1 MSYRTESVRSASSQ
15 KAPGRHRLERVLE
28 IGKLLCEL
36 KLKHDLVDT
45 GNLHPSI
52 RVRNLE
58 LFENLPDDILSLFF
72 PTKDSIQD
80 IQRLYFARSIHKL
93 RQVNQR
99 VRGLS
104 NDSFFNWRF
113 SRDDA
118 IKILK
123 ASFPQTL
130 YRGQTITE
138 ALDKLSVKILK
149 ASFPQTLYT
158 DQTITEA
165 LKSVEVTVN
174 QLLGVAAYYSL
185 VIESIPT
192 NGDPSRLSLTGLC
205 GLTPDDFFFAVSMG
219 ALESIKSLDLSN
231 NDIGDEGMKALS
243 NEIAKR
249 LLPHLEVLNLGSN
262 QIGRKGIESFADAI
276 KPTTDKPAVLP
287 SLVELHLGNNL
298 ICKLGMR
305 AFATAITP
313 TEENF
318 SGALGKLKVLD
329 LDNNQIGSDG
339 LIALSG
345 AISKYALVNL
355 QELSLRE
362 NNIGHVGIITFA
374 NAIGP
379 KYALSSMPYLEN
391 LYLSDN
397 DQITPN
403 TKRILEAVLP

>member
-15 KAPGRHRLERVLE
+15 RAPGRHRLERVLE

-36 KLKHDLVDT
+36 KLKHDLVDS

-58 LFENLPDDILSLFF
+58 LFENLPDDIIILLC
-72 PTKDSIQD
+72 PTQDSIQD
-80 IQRLYFARSIHKL
+80 IQRLYYARSIHKL
-93 RQVNQR
+93 WQVNQR

-104 NDSFFNWRF
+104 NGRFFNWRF

-123 ASFPQTL
+123 ASFPQTR
-130 YRGQTITE
+130 YRDKTITT
-138 ALDKLSVKILK
+138 ALNKLSVQELVQE
-149 ASFPQTLYT
+149 F
-158 DQTITEA
+158 
-165 LKSVEVTVN
+165 TVN

-262 QIGRKGIESFADAI
+262 KIGRTGIESFADAI

-329 LDNNQIGSDG
+329 LDNNQIDSDG

-362 NNIGHVGIITFA
+362 NNIGDVGIITFA

-379 KYALSSMPYLEN
+379 KYALSSMPFLEN

-403 TKRILEAVLP
+403 TNRILEAALVNHWQVWDP